1 MAMGVKFLH
10 IASSKSSTGLYRPRF
25 ERCDDKSVPVSCK
38 SKVKV
43 LVFYCV
49 NPVERASHF

>member
-1 MAMGVKFLH
+1 MAVGVKLLH
-10 IASSKSSTGLYRPRF
+10 IASSKSSTGLYCPHF

-38 SKVKV
+38 SIVKE
-43 LVFYCV
+43 LVYYSV